1 MQQSGGERSEHCQ
14 WQITRGERVAAVD
27 KIEEM
32 RKPEDFIG
40 HRNRHIA
47 ADGSTEHNYH
57 FRLNENAN
65 ESPQVHQ
72 YKSHPFRWLFYIL
85 IISDIIR
92 SFPFFYSNRSTFT
105 CFLKEF
111 SI

>member
-47 ADGSTEHNYH
+47 ADGWTEPN
-57 FRLNENAN
+57 LNRHPMDADAN
-65 ESPQVHQ
+65 RIP
-72 YKSHPFRWLFYIL
+72 HPLPLKARPHLWLGF
-85 IISDIIR
+85 
-92 SFPFFYSNRSTFT
+92 
-105 CFLKEF
+105 
-111 SI
+111 